1 MSMAAEKNLAIR
13 AEYTGADPNL
23 KPAAHA
29 FARVIREAVREDG
42 TFADP
47 ELEEEFRRW
56 RKERK
61 GA

>member
-1 MSMAAEKNLAIR
+1 MAAEKNLAIR
-13 AEYTGADPNL
+13 AEYTGTDPNL
-23 KPAAHA
+23 KPAAYA

-42 TFADP
+42 IFADP

-56 RKERK
+56 REERK

>member
-1 MSMAAEKNLAIR
+1 MAAEKNLAIR
-13 AEYTGADPNL
+13 AEYTGTDPNL
-23 KPAAHA
+23 KPAAYA

-56 RKERK
+56 REERK

>member
-1 MSMAAEKNLAIR
+1 MAAEKNLAIR
-13 AEYTGADPNL
+13 AECTGADPNL

-29 FARVIREAVREDG
+29 FARMIREAVREDG

-56 RKERK
+56 R
-61 GA
+61 

>member
-1 MSMAAEKNLAIR
+1 MAAEKNLAIR
-13 AEYTGADPNL
+13 AEYTGTDPNL

-42 TFADP
+42 TFADQ

-56 RKERK
+56 REERK